1 MLLQSTKEKKK
12 KKKHKTTEE
21 ACVSYSSKKLRKQT
35 NKQTNKQNKI
45 DAHLQ
50 RLHSRASQNRK

>member
-1 MLLQSTKEKKK
+1 MLLQSPKEQK

-35 NKQTNKQNKI
+35 KKQTNKQNKI